1 MKETVLSG
9 ELRKRERRWKA
20 SKLFYSVVTAVIMS
34 ALCVV
39 AVFATSNASND
50 ATAAVNRMTTL
61 IFSLL
66 SAAGLAIL
74 AFGVF
79 QLGMSFKN
87 HDPSQRAQGVMAILG
102 GVVIAMARP
111 IAEYIAGRSVGSMIT
126 FMM

>member
-1 MKETVLSG
+1 MKETVLAG
-9 ELRKRERRWKA
+9 EVKKRERRTRI
-20 SKLFYSVVTAVIMS
+20 SKLFYSAITAMFMV
-34 ALCVV
+34 ALGVCT
-39 AVFATSNASND
+39 ALAAD
-50 ATAAVNRMTTL
+50 EATAAVNRMTTL

-111 IAEYIAGRSVGSMIT
+111 IAEYISGRSVPSLIT
-126 FMM
+126 FVM